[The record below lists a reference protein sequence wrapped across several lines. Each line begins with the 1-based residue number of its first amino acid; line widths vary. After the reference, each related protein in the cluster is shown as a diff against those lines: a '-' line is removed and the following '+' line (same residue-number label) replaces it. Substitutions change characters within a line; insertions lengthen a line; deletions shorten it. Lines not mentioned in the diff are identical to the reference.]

1 MKNLKAVI
9 PVIRSTNIEVSL
21 QYYCGSLGFTK
32 EWVYSQGEGTER
44 VTFVGL
50 QQEGIW
56 IHVSSFPGDGVT
68 GSVIAFSVSDVDAL
82 FRKFQNNQIEIELE
96 PYDQSWGNRE
106 MYLSDPDGN
115 NLRFIQEND

>member
-9 PVIRSTNIEVSL
+9 PVIRSTNIEASL
-21 QYYCGSLGFTK
+21 QYYCGGLGFTK

-56 IHVSSFPGDGVT
+56 IHVSSFPDDGVT
-68 GSVIAFSVSDVDAL
+68 GSVTAFSVSDVDAL
-82 FRKFQNNQIEIELE
+82 FRKFQNNQIEIGLE